1 MTLAQIV
8 QRLSASRIS
17 LYSVQIKQ
25 KLSFFDLKTKKKI
38 KKSCFRVCGQ
48 KIEPVKQTK
57 YLGILLDE
65 HLTWNFQVSQIKS
78 KLVRRSDL
86 LAKLR

>member
-25 KLSFFDLKTKKKI
+25 KLSFFDLKTKKKLKNLVLEYVV
-38 KKSCFRVCGQ
+38 KK
-48 KIEPVKQTK
+48 
-57 YLGILLDE
+57 
-65 HLTWNFQVSQIKS
+65 
-78 KLVRRSDL
+78 
-86 LAKLR
+86 